1 MSLLFLPIDIDLT
14 DFKFIILDRS
24 VQLTE
29 YNPYWSSTPIDQE
42 TVMYSGLDKV
52 LEKLPF
58 TKITTL
64 THKIQQLKVGGHVD
78 VYPSMTFE
86 EGEYE
91 HIKSNEPCGYRILL
105 QGSLTALKVFNGR
118 EYVIAKLPK
127 TPCCY
132 LLNSTQ
138 GKHSVDEDIGRE
150 IIYVRGFIDKEKHN
164 ELINRSM
171 IKYQEYVISLL

>member
-1 MSLLFLPIDIDLT
+1 MNILFLPIDVDLSRL
-14 DFKFIILDRS
+14 KFCKKDRS
-24 VQLTE
+24 IQLKE
-29 YNPYWSSTPIDQE
+29 YNPYWSSTPIDDDSIAKNNFNKILAQ
-42 TVMYSGLDKV
+42 
-52 LEKLPF
+52 LPF

-64 THKIQQLKVGGHVD
+64 THKIQQRKVEGHVD

-91 HIKSNEPCGYRILL
+91 HIKDNEPCGYRFVL

>member
-1 MSLLFLPIDIDLT
+1 MSLLFLPVDIDLT
-14 DFKFIILDRS
+14 DLDFTIGDRS
-24 VQLTE
+24 IELKE
-29 YNPYWSSTPIDQE
+29 YNPYWSSTPISDIVKLSQ
-42 TVMYSGLDKV
+42 GFDKI
-52 LEKLPF
+52 LSQLPF

-64 THKIQQLKVGGHVD
+64 THKIQQRKVEGHVD

-91 HIKSNEPCGYRILL
+91 HIKDNEPCGYRFVL